1 MQVILDTSAV
11 IGLMDKNYK
20 KHAILKKIFIEKE
33 DLFILPSTAIG
44 EICYM
49 LNSRFGS
56 KIELAFLYE
65 IIKASFQLEL
75 LKDMDII
82 RIIEILKKYDTLN
95 IGYVDASI
103 IAIAERLKVN
113 KILTLDRKHFEIV
126 APRGFDCFDILI

>member
-20 KHAILKKIFIEKE
+20 KHTILKKIFIEKE
-33 DLFILPSTAIG
+33 NVFILPSTAIG

-56 KIELAFLYE
+56 KIELAFLCE

-82 RIIEILKKYDTLN
+82 RIIEILKKYDKLN

-113 KILTLDRKHFEIV
+113 KILTLDRKHFEVV